1 MRQTLQRTGD
11 SRDRSLSAVQSSLFA
26 ENEMGPKPKA
36 YVPHPQHVRNR
47 LQGLL
52 DEMRA
57 AERWP
62 WEGAVLE
69 LYRNIVPPQLYAAL
83 PDAEEGA
90 CWRAQIEVEAARL
103 DSASSSESH

>member
-1 MRQTLQRTGD
+1 
-11 SRDRSLSAVQSSLFA
+11 LSAAQSSLFA
-26 ENEMGPKPKA
+26 ENEMGQNPKA
-36 YVPHPQHVRNR
+36 HVANPRHVRNR

-69 LYRNIVPPQLYAAL
+69 RSRDIVPPQLYAAL

-90 CWRAQIEVEAARL
+90 RWHAEIEAEAARL
-103 DSASSSESH
+103 DSVG